1 MVSFSLSERK
11 FRAELMAENCLEGSC
26 KGNRAGVSS
35 VGHVTQGSGPTGQL
49 ERLRVNSQVIFL
61 SQEGV
66 YA

>member
-1 MVSFSLSERK
+1 
-11 FRAELMAENCLEGSC
+11 MAENCLEGSC

-49 ERLRVNSQVIFL
+49 ERLRVNIQVIFL